1 MASFSSH
8 KGTVK
13 WWSNKKG
20 YGFIKREDGQKDIFV
35 HRNDI
40 QSERR
45 KLCEGVTVRFE
56 IKIDSKGRK
65 YANVIKIYD
74 NLAIRTSQS
83 VVWSYVIFLV
93 AGYIR
98 RSAKQCPEDIILL
111 ISNNVYRKERDH
123 ERIERA
129 PAEIARA
136 VMPSYLKY
144 YHMTNSKLCDPS
156 KWHQFLYEEL
166 NDGNTALAKALIQH
180 KV

>member
-1 MASFSSH
+1 MTKNLARFAR
-8 KGTVK
+8 KNTTFPLEK
-13 WWSNKKG
+13 LAF
-20 YGFIKREDGQKDIFV
+20 GFPTFPLEK
-35 HRNDI
+35 
-40 QSERR
+40 S
-45 KLCEGVTVRFE
+45 T
-56 IKIDSKGRK
+56 KIHPCKST
-65 YANVIKIYD
+65 D
-74 NLAIRTSQS
+74 NLTVGTRES

-93 AGYIR
+93 VGYIR
-98 RSAKQCPEDIILL
+98 RSAKQYPEDIILL

-123 ERIERA
+123 ERIERV

-136 VMPSYLKY
+136 VMPLYLKY